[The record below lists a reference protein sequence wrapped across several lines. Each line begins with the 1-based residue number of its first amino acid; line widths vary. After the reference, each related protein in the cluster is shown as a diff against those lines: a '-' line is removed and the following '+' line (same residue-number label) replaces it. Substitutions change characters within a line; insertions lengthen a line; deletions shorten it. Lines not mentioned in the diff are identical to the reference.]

1 MLLSSFCFKCS
12 PPRFLWSFAVPQ
24 HHPDKGGDEE
34 TFKEITTAFEVLGD
48 DEKRQIYNEYGEE
61 GLKEG
66 GGGHQNPHDIFEAM
80 FGGGMFGGGQQRGPR
95 KGEDVVHTL
104 NVTLEDLYNGK
115 MSKLAIIRN
124 RVCLPCKGTGASR
137 PEAVKACSSCD
148 GSGVRVMLNPIGP
161 GMVQQVQT
169 RCPSCSGL
177 GETIADRYK
186 CTSCGGSKVSKER
199 KVLEVYVDRG
209 MSNGQKIVFSGEANE
224 NPGLVAGDVVV
235 VLKQAQHET
244 FTRRGGNL
252 IVERE
257 ISLTD
262 ALCGFKFGIRQLD
275 GRMLI
280 VTSTPGSV
288 ITPGDVKSIPVE
300 GMPTWKRPDDRGYMF
315 VKFKVAFPKFVGP
328 QEAAQLEAVLG
339 PKTPL
344 RVPPGSIDNMEE
356 VQLLEFNQEHARTRE
371 TANEYD
377 EDEDEGGRRVNC
389 ANQ

>member
-1 MLLSSFCFKCS
+1 M
-12 PPRFLWSFAVPQ
+12 
-24 HHPDKGGDEE
+24 
-34 TFKEITTAFEVLGD
+34 FKEITTAFEVLCD
-48 DEKRQIYNEYGEE
+48 DEKRQIYDEYGED

-66 GGGHQNPHDIFEAM
+66 GGGGGQNPHDIFDAM
-80 FGGGMFGGGQQRGPR
+80 FGGGGGLFGGGHQQRGPR

-104 NVTLEDLYNGK
+104 NVTLDDLYNGK

-124 RVCLPCKGTGASR
+124 RVCASCKGSGATK
-137 PEAVKACSSCD
+137 PEAVKTCGTCD
-148 GSGVRVMLNPIGP
+148 GSGVRIMLNPIGP

-169 RCPSCSGL
+169 RCNACSGL
-177 GETIADRYK
+177 GETIADRFK
-186 CTSCGGSKVSKER
+186 CVTCGGSKVSKER
-199 KVLEVYVDRG
+199 KVLEVYVDKG
-209 MSNGQKIVFSGEANE
+209 MSNGQKIVFTGEANE

-235 VLKQAQHET
+235 VLKQTQHAT
-244 FTRRGGNL
+244 FICRGGNI

-262 ALCGFKFGIRQLD
+262 ALCGFQFSIRQLD
-275 GRMLI
+275 GRQLI

-288 ITPGDVKSIPVE
+288 ITPGDVKSIPNE

-328 QEAAQLEAVLG
+328 EEAMLLEGTLG

-344 RVPPGSIDNMEE
+344 SLPPGSEADADE
-356 VQLLEFNQEHARTRE
+356 VSLLEFQQEHARSRE
-371 TANEYD
+371 TANEH
-377 EDEDEGGRRVNC
+377 EEEEDEGGRRVNC